1 MRSNAELELRSHSTT
16 ASHVGLSPHDC
27 SPARDEQVV
36 KRYAYHPDHE
46 NRARCVGNDSSHL
59 CLKCGE
65 QFLIDSEAPL
75 KRCPACAANSIV
87 DAFHLEGKACPF
99 CKTGMFRDSG
109 CYAIS

>member
-1 MRSNAELELRSHSTT
+1 MAQSNLFICDH
-16 ASHVGLSPHDC
+16 C
-27 SPARDEQVV
+27 SKSVEAWDEGNPYYFDDRGV

-75 KRCPACAANSIV
+75 KRCPACAANSIA

-99 CKTGMFRDSG
+99 CKTGVFRDSG